1 MLADM
6 RKRVANGA
14 AIRAIIEARPD
25 LVGSRVCIAAQMS
38 HAHLSNV
45 MADRKPLSEAAIGRL
60 ALVMGVPIDAISY
73 EKTACICVDQEVA
86 S

>member
-1 MLADM
+1 MVADM

-14 AIRAIIEARPD
+14 AIRAIINANPE
-25 LVGSRVCIAAQMS
+25 LIGSQVCVKADMS

-45 MADRKPLSEAAIGRL
+45 MADRKPLSEAGIARL

-73 EKTACICVDQEVA
+73 EKFTCNHDHAEA

>member
-1 MLADM
+1 M

-14 AIRAIIEARPD
+14 AIRAIIEARSD

-45 MADRKPLSEAAIGRL
+45 MADRKPLSEAGIARL

-73 EKTACICVDQEVA
+73 ERFTCTHDHAEAA